1 MYIRPWLLFGKERM
15 CIYVLGSHLATCYR
29 TVCLESQVNPKPH
42 PNCRPLRLHFIF
54 PVIKPLKFY
63 LFGHT
68 LLL

>member
-1 MYIRPWLLFGKERM
+1 MYIRPWPLFGKERT
-15 CIYVLGSHLATCYR
+15 CIYVLGSYLATCYR

-54 PVIKPLKFY
+54 PVIKPFKFY